1 MSVSIS
7 ALLLL
12 VLECPVA
19 VSRALPAVGQEG
31 MRDFCVLN
39 ARALLRNITSA
50 LTQAELFSGIDCTRQ
65 NMEVNL
71 NTDTPSVCSPKDS
84 NCSRSTK
91 SDFDQA
97 SCLTNIGNDLTHYY
111 TFLYAQ
117 PDPDHVLG
125 SSVLQSLRE
134 LMETCFKGSVPTEL
148 KKAAADHSST
158 YSERLNLCKV
168 MRGFHVRT
176 ITINRAIGYMNSG
189 DHQR

>member
-1 MSVSIS
+1 MLLIKLFSIS

-50 LTQAELFSGIDCTRQ
+50 LTQHLLYSTNF
-65 NMEVNL
+65 NVNK
-71 NTDTPSVCSPKDS
+71 TFESFCS
-84 NCSRSTK
+84 CSCSKMVQLTK

-148 KKAAADHSST
+148 KKVKMAAADHSST

>member
-134 LMETCFKGSVPTEL
+134 LME
-148 KKAAADHSST
+148 AAADHSST

>member
-1 MSVSIS
+1 MLLIKLFSIS

-71 NTDTPSVCSPKDS
+71 NTDTPSVCSPK
-84 NCSRSTK
+84 
-91 SDFDQA
+91 A